1 MKMTY
6 NSYVNVLKSA
16 SRIIIHG
23 AGGNTRTIIGILL
36 NQGCSGKLFCI
47 DKAIVPDETILGVPV
62 AASLDFNSTDIH
74 LVSYGDL
81 KIRTK
86 KFNELKNKGLNIGNC
101 IADDS
106 VIYNTQILSALNN
119 QIFNRAYI
127 GPGAIIGNNNI
138 INTGA
143 IIEHE
148 VSILD
153 NNHIAPGCVICGRV
167 KIGSNVFAGANAVVR
182 DKITICDN
190 VIIGAGSVV
199 IRDINEP
206 GVYVGNPVRKLS

>member
-1 MKMTY
+1 MTY
-6 NSYVNVLKSA
+6 SPYVNALKSA

-36 NQGCSGKLFCI
+36 KQGYSGKLFCI
-47 DKAIVPDETILGVPV
+47 DKAIVPDETILGVTVV
-62 AASLDFNSTDIH
+62 AFLDFNATDIH

-81 KIRTK
+81 NIRTK

-101 IADDS
+101 IADDTI
-106 VIYNTQILSALNN
+106 IYNTQIFSALNN
-119 QIFNRAYI
+119 QIFNRTYI
-127 GPGAIIGNNNI
+127 GPGSVIGNNNI

-148 VSILD
+148 VTILD

-167 KIGSNVFAGANAVVR
+167 KIGSNVFAGANSVVR
-182 DKITICDN
+182 DKISICDN
-190 VIIGAGSVV
+190 VTIGAGSVV
-199 IRDINEP
+199 IKDIYKP